1 MGARTPL
8 PIAQIAVRAVGG
20 ALGIAIMTTLAH
32 ASGQPLMMVPFATSI
47 VLVMGSPEAPPAKPR
62 AVVGGHILSAVA
74 GLACATVLGD
84 AFWVSAVGVGLAI
97 ALMHAADAFHPPA
110 GISPL
115 IITSVHATPLF
126 LLTPVLSGALILVGF
141 AFVFH
146 RLSGEDWPAR

>member
-1 MGARTPL
+1 
-8 PIAQIAVRAVGG
+8 VRAVGG

-62 AVVGGHILSAVA
+62 AVIGGHLLSALA
-74 GLACATVLGD
+74 GIVCAAIFGD
-84 AFWVSAVGVGLAI
+84 AFWVSALGVGLAI

-115 IITSVHATPLF
+115 IITSAHATPLF
-126 LLTPVLSGALILVGF
+126 LLSPVLTGALILVGY
-141 AFVFH
+141 AFVYH
-146 RLSGEDWPAR
+146 RLSGEDWPPT